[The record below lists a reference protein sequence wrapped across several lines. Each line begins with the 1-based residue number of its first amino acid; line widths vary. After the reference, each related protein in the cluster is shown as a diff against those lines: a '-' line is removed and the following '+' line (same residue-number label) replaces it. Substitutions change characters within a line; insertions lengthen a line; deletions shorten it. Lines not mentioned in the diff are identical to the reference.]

1 MPASTPKT
9 AYLRGLRDGTPFLL
23 VLLPFALLFGVVAS
37 EAGISFTQTIGF
49 SFLVIAG
56 AAQFAAVQ
64 LMTEN
69 APVLVV
75 AGTALAVNMRMA
87 MYSAS
92 LAPHIGKAPLGIR
105 AAIAYFLLDQ
115 SYALS
120 IMEYEKRPD
129 ESTATKVAYFFGTI
143 TLICPMWYIFTII
156 GALIGARIPPEY
168 ALDFA
173 VPITFLAMIAPMLR
187 TPAHI
192 AATITAVVLSLLL
205 IDVPLNGGMI
215 VAALAAMAV
224 GAYIEL
230 RSERS
235 RT

>member
-1 MPASTPKT
+1 MPASTPKS

-23 VLLPFALLFGVVAS
+23 VLLPFALLFGVVAT
-37 EAGISFTQTIGF
+37 EAGLGMSQTIGF
-49 SFLVIAG
+49 SLLVIAG

-105 AAIAYFLLDQ
+105 AVIAYFLVDQ

-129 ESTATKVAYFFGTI
+129 ESTAAKIAYFFGTI
-143 TLICPMWYIFTII
+143 SLMCPLWYVFTVI
-156 GALIGARIPPEY
+156 GALIGTKIPPEY

-173 VPITFLAMIAPMLR
+173 VPITFLAMIAPMLK

-192 AATITAVVLSLLL
+192 AASITAVVLSLLL

-215 VAALAAMAV
+215 LAALAAMAM

-230 RSERS
+230 RTERS
-235 RT
+235 QS

>member
-1 MPASTPKT
+1 MPASTPKS

-23 VLLPFALLFGVVAS
+23 VLLPFALLFGVVAT
-37 EAGISFTQTIGF
+37 EAGLRMSQTIGF
-49 SFLVIAG
+49 SLLVIAG

-105 AAIAYFLLDQ
+105 AVIAYFLVDQ

-129 ESTATKVAYFFGTI
+129 ESTAAKIAYFFGTI
-143 TLICPMWYIFTII
+143 SLMCPLWYVFTVI
-156 GALIGARIPPEY
+156 GALIGTKIPPEY

-173 VPITFLAMIAPMLR
+173 VPITFLAMIAPMLK

-192 AATITAVVLSLLL
+192 AASITAVVLSLLL

-215 VAALAAMAV
+215 LAALAAMAM

-230 RSERS
+230 RTERS
-235 RT
+235 QS